1 MRLTFPRVLRAEWS
15 KLLSLRSTWLT
26 FGTLAV
32 VTVGLAGAVGYGV
45 HRSVLG
51 GSEPPGV
58 ARAVGAG
65 FLPVDFVVLVVGVFG
80 VLQMTGEYGT
90 GSIRST
96 LTAVPRRWPVVL
108 AKALAQVALTLPLMT
123 AVCVGSFLVCQA
135 FLGADGASIGDPH
148 VPRAI
153 AGATASLVLT
163 GLLGLGVGTLL
174 RHSAGA
180 ITALVAA
187 MFVGPALLGAALP
200 TDRADDVMRFVPT
213 VAAQAMYSVG
223 GTGTPFRIFSPAVS
237 AAVLC
242 SWVALL
248 LAAGTLVLRRRDA

>member
-1 MRLTFPRVLRAEWS
+1 MRLTFPRVLHAEWT
-15 KLLSLRSTWLT
+15 KLLSLRSTWFTL
-26 FGTLAV
+26 GTLAV

-51 GSEPPGV
+51 GATPPGV
-58 ARAVGAG
+58 PQAIGAG
-65 FLPVDFVVLVVGVFG
+65 FLPVDFVVLIVGVFG

-96 LTAVPRRWPVVL
+96 LTAVPRRWPVVA
-108 AKALAQVALTLPLMT
+108 AKAVAQLAVTVPLMT
-123 AVCVGSFLVCQA
+123 AVCLGSFLLCQV
-135 FLGADGASIGDPH
+135 FLGSDGASLGDPQ

-153 AGATASLVLT
+153 AGAAAGLVLT

-180 ITALVAA
+180 ITTLVAA

-200 TDRADDVMRFVPT
+200 PERADDIMRFVPT
-213 VAAQAMYSVG
+213 VAAQAMYSVD
-223 GTGTPFRIFSPAVS
+223 GTGNPFHTFSPGTS
-237 AAVLC
+237 AAVLIG
-242 SWVALL
+242 WVALL
-248 LAAGTLVLRRRDA
+248 LLTGTLVLRRRDA

>member
-26 FGTLAV
+26 LGVMAV
-32 VTVGLAGAVGYGV
+32 VTVGIAGAVGYGV

-51 GSEPPGV
+51 GGGAPDV
-58 ARAVGAG
+58 ARAVSAG

-96 LTAVPRRWPVVL
+96 LTAVPRRWPVVC
-108 AKALAQVALTLPLMT
+108 AKAVAQAALTVPLMT
-123 AVCVGSFLVCQA
+123 VVCLGSFLVCQA
-135 FLGADGASIGDPH
+135 FLGVDGASLGDPQ

-153 AGATASLVLT
+153 AGAAAGLVLT

-213 VAAQAMYSVG
+213 VAAQAMYSVDG
-223 GTGTPFRIFSPAVS
+223 SGNPFKTFSPAVS
-237 AAVLC
+237 ALVLAG
-242 SWVALL
+242 WAALL
-248 LAAGTLVLRRRDA
+248 LLVGTLVLRRRDA